1 MKRTLEW
8 PALLCAGVMMLALVS
23 TALSQEVGGDWVSGE
38 ATANAAVQSPTPTAN
53 PAICDVSYSLAPAE
67 RSVLL
72 CLEKPWLRAGLV
84 QLQSRHEDVDAALIQ
99 RVNRLTVFS
108 VTNRSTAPVDGVAR
122 VEIW

>member
-1 MKRTLEW
+1 
-8 PALLCAGVMMLALVS
+8 V
-23 TALSQEVGGDWVSGE
+23 
-38 ATANAAVQSPTPTAN
+38 
-53 PAICDVSYSLAPAE
+53 
-67 RSVLL
+67 
-72 CLEKPWLRAGLV
+72 V